1 MRLNQFLARAGLGS
15 RRSVEG
21 LIRDGRIRINGVPA
35 DLASKVDSGSDKV
48 TFDGR
53 VVKLPSG
60 FTYIVLNKPAGY
72 TATRTDPHGGR
83 TVYELLP
90 KPWRRLAYVGRLDR
104 DSEGVL
110 LFTDDGELTHRLLR
124 PEYEVDREYLVETEP
139 PPSPEAIDSLISGI
153 RLDDGF
159 VAKSKSAEIVDRTTA
174 AAALQLTLTEGKKR
188 EVRRMC
194 KALALNVIQ
203 LTRTRFGPV
212 QLGDLT
218 SGKVRE
224 LTSEEVDALQRTVST
239 RKKAIPKPA
248 ADE

>member
-35 DLASKVDSGSDKV
+35 DLSSRVDSEQDKV

-53 VVKLPSG
+53 LVRLPSA
-60 FTYIVLNKPAGY
+60 FTYVVLHKPAGY

-110 LFTDDGELTHRLLR
+110 LFTDDGELTHKLLR
-124 PEYEVDREYLVETEP
+124 PEYGVDREYVVETDQP
-139 PPSPEAIDSLISGI
+139 PPAGSPEHLIQGVH
-153 RLDDGF
+153 LDDGF
-159 VAKSKSAEIVDRTTA
+159 VAKAETA
-174 AAALQLTLTEGKKR
+174 EVLTNRANMHALRLILTEGKKR

-194 KALALNVIQ
+194 KALSINVLRLI
-203 LTRTRFGPV
+203 RTRFGPV
-212 QLGDLT
+212 ALGDLP
-218 SGKVRE
+218 SGQARE
-224 LTSEEVDALQRTVST
+224 LTTSEITALGQSVAT
-239 RKKAIPKPA
+239 RKKAVSNTA
-248 ADE
+248 SDE